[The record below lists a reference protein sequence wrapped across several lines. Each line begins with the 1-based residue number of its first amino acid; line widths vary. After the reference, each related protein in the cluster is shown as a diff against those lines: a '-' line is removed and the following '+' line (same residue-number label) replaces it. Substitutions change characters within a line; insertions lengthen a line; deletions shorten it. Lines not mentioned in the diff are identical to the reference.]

1 MAHRFDHLQRV
12 EFSDTDMAGIVHFSM
27 FFRYMERAEH
37 AFYRSLG
44 FSVFEQEPDTA
55 ERRVGWPRAH
65 ASMDYR
71 APLRFEE
78 RFRVELWVREVRRS
92 TIRHGFRFIGLKPAG
107 DHDGDG
113 AGDVDS
119 LIDDGLRARGEL
131 VVACVRKNADGRMQA
146 VELPD
151 HVRRCLEPAPD
162 DEWNQAFGP

>member
-1 MAHRFDHLQRV
+1 MAYRFDQIQRV

-44 FSVFEQEPDTA
+44 FSVFEQDPATDD
-55 ERRVGWPRAH
+55 RRVGWPRVH

-92 TIRHGFRFIGLKPAG
+92 TIRHGFRFVGLKPG
-107 DHDGDG
+107 DDG
-113 AGDVDS
+113 AGLV
-119 LIDDGLRARGEL
+119 DDGVRANGAL
-131 VVACVRKNADGRMQA
+131 VIACVRKNAAGRMQA

-151 HVRRCLEPAPD
+151 HVRARIEPAPEE
-162 DEWNQAFGP
+162 EWQRAFGP